1 MPPQSRRD
9 SPSPVQIGQ
18 SWPPYPPAEE
28 TELERALRLEEEK
41 EAKRVSDDIDLAL
54 EAERN
59 ELRKRKEYI
68 KVLLLGEFHQSVI
81 CVADRSP
88 SSLLRSQV
96 KQRVA
101 KAPF

>member
-1 MPPQSRRD
+1 MSPQPRRE

-41 EAKRVSDDIDLAL
+41 EAKRVSDVIDLAL

-59 ELRKRKEYI
+59 ELKKRKEYI
-68 KVLLLGEFHQSVI
+68 KVLLLGEYYRSVI
-81 CVADRSP
+81 SCQIIHILPCYIHRS
-88 SSLLRSQV
+88 SGEW
-96 KQRVA
+96 
-101 KAPF
+101 

>member
-1 MPPQSRRD
+1 MPPQPRRD

-28 TELERALRLEEEK
+28 TELEKALRLEEEK
-41 EAKRVSDDIDLAL
+41 EAKRVSDTIDLAL

-68 KVLLLGEFHQSVI
+68 KVLLLGEFDRSVI
-81 CVADRSP
+81 CLSDHSHSV
-88 SSLLRSQV
+88 LLRSQV

-101 KAPF
+101 KVLF